1 MKRSL
6 AFAILMLAGCTS
18 SVLEDPTQDASSTTG
33 TSASTGATAAD
44 TTGGST
50 EGLSQGTTTAG
61 PGSSSTGD
69 PAWETE
75 GADEGYA
82 TTGNCGFTCPPP
94 PGPSGGGGNPIE
106 CSVSEQDCAE
116 GEKCAP
122 WANDGGGVWTA
133 LRCVPIDPEPGALGE
148 ACFVEGSFVS
158 GVDSCQLGLFCTPSN
173 PDSLRSN
180 DGACAALCNAG
191 PCDEGTICV
200 TPGTIN
206 VGACGE
212 ICDPLAVD
220 ACPGAQ
226 ACLPAGL
233 GFGCHFVE
241 DPGGGGPCGA
251 TAECSAGELCM
262 DVAQCNEGRGETC
275 CARFCD
281 LEAPDCPDGQAC
293 ADYGS
298 PLSAYS
304 TVGFCEG

>member
-1 MKRSL
+1 MMRSVSI
-6 AFAILMLAGCTS
+6 AMLLLSGCTS
-18 SVLEDPTQDASSTTG
+18 SVAEGEDVSSTPTG
-33 TSASTGATAAD
+33 PTATE

-50 EGLSQGTTTAG
+50 GGPGTTGTAS
-61 PGSSSTGD
+61 GSSSTND

-82 TTGNCGFTCPPP
+82 TTGNCGFTCP

-133 LRCVPIDPEPGALGE
+133 LRCVPIDSEPDALGE
-148 ACFVEGSFVS
+148 ACFVEGSFAS
-158 GVDSCQLGLFCTPSN
+158 GIDSCELGLFCTPSS

-180 DGACAALCNAG
+180 DGVCAALCGTGSCA
-191 PCDEGTICV
+191 EGTICV

-220 ACPGAQ
+220 TCPAVQ

-233 GFGCHFVE
+233 GFGCHFIE
-241 DPGGGGPCGA
+241 DLGGGGPCGA
-251 TAECSAGELCM
+251 TAECSAAEVCM
-262 DVAQCNEGRGETC
+262 DASQCNEGRGETC

-281 LEAPDCPDGQAC
+281 LEAPDCPDGQTC
-293 ADYGS
+293 TDYGS

-304 TVGFCEG
+304 AVGFCEG